1 MVDETSS
8 LPMRFR
14 RLAWS
19 NLAAQSADQVALA
32 AAPLVAV
39 FALGATEGEDGLLQ
53 VALTL
58 PFLLAAIPAGIL
70 ADRVSRRRLMA
81 GAEVVR
87 AGALLGTL
95 TLVQMDLITWPLLAA
110 LGLLSACGT
119 VMYN

>member
-39 FALGATEGEDGLLQ
+39 FALGATEGENGLLQ

-87 AGALLGTL
+87 GGASSEPSRWSKWISSRGLSWPHWVFSPRAGR
-95 TLVQMDLITWPLLAA
+95 
-110 LGLLSACGT
+110 
-119 VMYN
+119 